1 MTRRVT
7 RRQAIASGAL
17 SVAGLMLACRQSASA
32 QIEGVPTLVMFH
44 VVEGW

>member
-17 SVAGLMLACRQSASA
+17 SVASVMLACRQSASA
-32 QIEGVPTLVMFH
+32 QVEGAPTLVMFH
-44 VVEGW
+44 VAEGW